1 MAVSGGPDSMAML
14 LLADAAGFDCHV
26 ATVNHGLRAEAV
38 NECRLVED
46 LCGKLDVPCTIIN
59 INLAKGNVQQE
70 ARRARYSTL
79 AQWATRERLELILT
93 AHHADDQAE
102 TLLMRLNRGSGLAG
116 LAGVRERRLIEGTD
130 IELARP
136 LLGFRRSEL
145 QAVIDGAGVA
155 VADDPSNRDR
165 VFDRVRLRQGLERSD
180 WIDVDGLARSASLI
194 EESWS
199 MVEGLAAEDVTLHTK
214 RHGEA
219 FAYDPFAASGVARV
233 PVWIEVVRMIAGD
246 LGVTLVRGDAA
257 KIVAA
262 LQDARKVNVGGVSAE
277 VIEEDGTNLWLLKRE
292 TPRRNA

>member
-1 MAVSGGPDSMAML
+1 MAML
-14 LLADAAGFDCHV
+14 MLANAADFDCRV
-26 ATVNHGLRAEAV
+26 ATVNHGLRAEAAS
-38 NECRLVED
+38 ECRLVED
-46 LCGKLDVPCTIIN
+46 LCGELGVPCTVIDIM
-59 INLAKGNVQQE
+59 LAKGNVQQE
-70 ARRARYSTL
+70 ARRARYSAL
-79 AQWATRERLELILT
+79 AQWATREKLELILT

-136 LLGFRRSEL
+136 LLGFRRNEL
-145 QAVIDGAGVA
+145 WAVIDGTGIA
-155 VADDPSNRDR
+155 VADDPSNRDTAY
-165 VFDRVRLRQGLERSD
+165 DRVRVRQHLERSD

-194 EESWS
+194 EEIWS

-277 VIEEDGTNLWLLKRE
+277 VIEDQGAKSWSFRRE
-292 TPRRNA
+292 PPRRTG